1 MNLPPRRVKGVGL
14 NLGEQN
20 LHHADNWLTTAAPRE
35 PKVIDKL
42 AKPRGH
48 PGSPTHSFLISTT
61 SGHPLILGPAE
72 PPASGRFFG
81 EDWPSRQS
89 LRVALPQRWMQP
101 RLLTRYEA
109 LVG

>member
-48 PGSPTHSFLISTT
+48 PGSPTHSFRISTT
-61 SGHPLILGPAE
+61 SGHPLLLGPAE

-81 EDWPSRQS
+81 LAVQAIASRS
-89 LRVALPQRWMQP
+89 TSAAMDAAKIVD
-101 RLLTRYEA
+101 
-109 LVG
+109 